1 MSFPAVDVAPFLL
14 SGKPKVWSQNIP
26 SRQTHRCVILLLF
39 MPSSVDSARTK
50 LPVSCF
56 FRLSHSSADGPRCNT
71 SGRVGAMDVQ
81 GIAKSC
87 EVEACDFKQYSTVVL
102 AFLMEI
108 GCRGGASVGTANKQK
123 HTKTIEGKTHQ
134 QELNYLEG
142 KTHFCIVAQLQPV
155 QKPILQEHHFLIA
168 QGCSELII
176 CDEIICRFKG
186 ETLQQ

>member
-1 MSFPAVDVAPFLL
+1 M
-14 SGKPKVWSQNIP
+14 
-26 SRQTHRCVILLLF
+26 
-39 MPSSVDSARTK
+39 
-50 LPVSCF
+50 
-56 FRLSHSSADGPRCNT
+56 
-71 SGRVGAMDVQ
+71 Q

-87 EVEACDFKQYSTVVL
+87 EVEACDFKQYRIVVL

-123 HTKTIEGKTHQ
+123 HNKTMEGKTHQ

-142 KTHFCIVAQLQPV
+142 KTHFYIVAQLQPV
-155 QKPILQEHHFLIA
+155 QKPILEKHHFLIA

-176 CDEIICRFKG
+176 CHEIICRFKG